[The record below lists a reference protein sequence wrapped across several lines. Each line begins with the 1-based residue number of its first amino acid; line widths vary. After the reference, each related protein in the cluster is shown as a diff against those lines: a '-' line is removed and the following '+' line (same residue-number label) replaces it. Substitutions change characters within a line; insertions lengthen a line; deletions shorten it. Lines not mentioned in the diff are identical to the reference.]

1 MRFSWCTDFATDWF
15 ETCIQDDKKKTY
27 SPENLSYPLKN
38 KWDWKTTYF
47 PFKSW
52 PLFRGHSLVF
62 LGGVVSKSPRTLPS
76 LDIRFPS
83 TGGWKPPPVTCGRA
97 TTSYSLAG
105 NISSLPR
112 GVCRTRNF
120 GCNKNP
126 KSFGTKSQ
134 WIVGI
139 SQPIW
144 ESGIFLQNPSP
155 DLRDPN
161 AVWGCRLKK
170 ATSKCC

>member
-47 PFKSW
+47 PFRSW
-52 PLFRGHSLVF
+52 PLLGGHSLVF
-62 LGGVVSKSPRTLPS
+62 FGGVVSKSLRTLPS
-76 LDIRFPS
+76 LDIYVPIHWWFHHLSRVDAPLHPTAWLGTSLLCLGEFFEPRNLVATKIRFF
-83 TGGWKPPPVTCGRA
+83 
-97 TTSYSLAG
+97 
-105 NISSLPR
+105 
-112 GVCRTRNF
+112 F
-120 GCNKNP
+120 GKNP
-126 KSFGTKSQ
+126 SGL
-134 WIVGI
+134 GL

-144 ESGIFLQNPSP
+144 ESGIILQK

-161 AVWGCRLKK
+161 AVWACRLKK
-170 ATSKCC
+170 ATSKCR